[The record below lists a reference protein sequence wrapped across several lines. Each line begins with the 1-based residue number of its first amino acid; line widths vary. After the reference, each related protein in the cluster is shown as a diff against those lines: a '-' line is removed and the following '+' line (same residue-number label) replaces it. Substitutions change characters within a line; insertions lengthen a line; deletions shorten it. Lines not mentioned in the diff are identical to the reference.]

1 MTKLES
7 VEDVWEQFFDYA
19 LKGEPEEVQDNSY
32 EQGLQDWENRD
43 QYGVMW

>member
-1 MTKLES
+1 MTNTEPID
-7 VEDVWEQFFDYA
+7 EFWDEFFEYA
-19 LKGEPEEVQDNSY
+19 LKSEDENDQDNSY